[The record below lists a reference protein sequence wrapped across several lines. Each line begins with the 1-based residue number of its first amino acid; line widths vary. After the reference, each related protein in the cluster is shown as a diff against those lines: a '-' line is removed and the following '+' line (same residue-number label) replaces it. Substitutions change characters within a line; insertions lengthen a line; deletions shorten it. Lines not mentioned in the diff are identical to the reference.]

1 MVPFVTF
8 KGFLHTMITMTVR
21 SKGNTSPEEVQAM
34 HLLGSFIKYRRETLN
49 DVGLAE
55 HGHHSRAG
63 FILDTT
69 TFEDGSRAWISEKSL
84 ANIENGQNMPS
95 LPTLYRLATALQMS
109 PEDLFSAAAA
119 AFILPKDKAKEEMK
133 KYMPGS
139 DFSAEDDAD
148 DEDWD

>member
-34 HLLGSFIKYRRETLN
+34 HLLGSFIKHRRETLN
-49 DVGLAE
+49 DVGVAE
-55 HGHHSRAG
+55 HGRHSRAE
-63 FILDTT
+63 FILDAP
-69 TFEDGSRAWISEKSL
+69 FEVGNRLWISEKSL
-84 ANIENGQNMPS
+84 ANIENGRNMPS
-95 LPTLYRLATALQMS
+95 LLTLYHLATALQMS

-139 DFSAEDDAD
+139 DFSEEDDPD